1 MNNTINER
9 LTFLEESKASHFNIT
24 EILSGETEPID
35 IYAFMVLKR
44 SISLVFGFT
53 ELIRNKNF
61 LCAAPLIRLQID
73 NLLRFRASFLVEN
86 QSQFVV
92 DVLQE
97 KEVRKL
103 KDRFGKSMTDAHLQ
117 DVLENEYSWLKGTY
131 KNTSSYIHLSEKHF
145 FNTLRASES
154 GRDGVLDIYIGPD
167 DKMVS
172 DEVYEGAIED
182 MILVTH
188 ALLTFIGNWALNKNK
203 LSKQER
209 V

>member
-1 MNNTINER
+1 MNNTIRER
-9 LTFLEESKASHFNIT
+9 LAFLEQSKNSHFNIT
-24 EILSGETEPID
+24 RILSGKIEPID

-53 ELIRNKNF
+53 ELIRQKNF

-73 NLLRFRASFLVEN
+73 NLLRFRASFLVDN

-103 KDRFGKSMTDAHLQ
+103 KDRLGKNMTDSYLQ
-117 DVLENEYSWLKGTY
+117 DVLEKEYSWIKGTY
-131 KNTSSYIHLSEKHF
+131 KNTSGYVHLSEKHF
-145 FNTLRASES
+145 FNTLRASTS
-154 GRDGVLDIYIGPD
+154 GKDGVLDIYIGPD

-172 DEVYEGAIED
+172 DEVYERAIED

-188 ALLTFIGNWALNKNK
+188 ALLTFIGNWAVNKNK
-203 LSKQER
+203 PSSQ
-209 V
+209 

>member
-1 MNNTINER
+1 MNNVTTER
-9 LTFLEESKASHFNIT
+9 LAFLEESKVSHFNIT
-24 EILSGETEPID
+24 EILLGQVAPID

-53 ELIRNKNF
+53 ELIRKRNF

-73 NLLRFRASFLVEN
+73 NLLRFRAAFLVEN

-103 KDRFGKSMTDAHLQ
+103 KDRFGKNMTDAYLQ
-117 DVLENEYSWLKGTY
+117 DVLESEYSWIKDVY
-131 KNTSSYIHLSEKHF
+131 KNTSGYVHLSEKHF
-145 FNTLRASES
+145 FNTLRAGES
-154 GRDGVLDIYIGPD
+154 GNEGVLDIYIGPD

-172 DEVYEGAIED
+172 DEVYEGAVED
-182 MILVTH
+182 MIRVTH
-188 ALLTFIGNWALNKNK
+188 ALLTFLGNWALNKNSQK
-203 LSKQER
+203 K
-209 V
+209 

>member
-1 MNNTINER
+1 MNNVIGER
-9 LTFLEESKASHFNIT
+9 LTFLEESKTSHFNIT
-24 EILSGETEPID
+24 EILSGQVAPID

-53 ELIRNKNF
+53 ELLRNKNF

-73 NLLRFRASFLVEN
+73 NLLRFHAAFLVEN

-92 DVLQE
+92 DVLKE

-103 KDRFGKSMTDAHLQ
+103 KDRFGKNMTDAYLQ
-117 DVLENEYSWLKGTY
+117 EVLENEYSWLKDVY
-131 KNTSSYIHLSEKHF
+131 KNTSGYVHLSEKHF

-154 GRDGVLDIYIGPD
+154 GEEGVLDIYIGPD

-172 DEVYEGAIED
+172 DQVYEGAVED
-182 MILVTH
+182 MIRVTH
-188 ALLTFIGNWALNKNK
+188 ALLTFIGNWAI
-203 LSKQER
+203 SKTKPSK
-209 V
+209 

>member
-1 MNNTINER
+1 MNNTIKER
-9 LTFLEESKASHFNIT
+9 LAFLEQSKDSHFNIT
-24 EILSGETEPID
+24 GILSGEIEPID

-53 ELIRNKNF
+53 ELIRQKNF

-73 NLLRFRASFLVEN
+73 NLLRFRASFLVDN

-103 KDRFGKSMTDAHLQ
+103 KDRLGKNMTDGYLQ
-117 DVLENEYSWLKGTY
+117 DVLENEYPWIKGTY
-131 KNTSSYIHLSEKHF
+131 KNTSGYVHLSEKHF
-145 FNTLRASES
+145 FNTLRASAS
-154 GRDGVLDIYIGPD
+154 GKDGVLDIYIGPD

-188 ALLTFIGNWALNKNK
+188 ALLTFIGNWAVNKNK
-203 LSKQER
+203 PSSQ
-209 V
+209 

>member
-1 MNNTINER
+1 MNNATGER
-9 LTFLEESKASHFNIT
+9 LTFLEESKTSHFNIT
-24 EILSGETEPID
+24 EILSGQVAPID

-61 LCAAPLIRLQID
+61 LCAAPLIRLQAD
-73 NLLRFRASFLVEN
+73 NLLRFHAAFLVEN

-103 KDRFGKSMTDAHLQ
+103 KDRFGKNMTDAYLQ
-117 DVLENEYSWLKGTY
+117 EVLENEYSWLKDVY
-131 KNTSSYIHLSEKHF
+131 KNTSGYIHLSEKHF

-154 GRDGVLDIYIGPD
+154 GEEGVLDIYIGPD

-172 DEVYEGAIED
+172 DEVYEGAVED
-182 MILVTH
+182 MIRVTH
-188 ALLTFIGNWALNKNK
+188 ALLTFIGNWAI
-203 LSKQER
+203 SKSKPSK
-209 V
+209 

>member
-1 MNNTINER
+1 MNNTIGER
-9 LTFLEESKASHFNIT
+9 LTFLEESKTSHFNIT
-24 EILSGETEPID
+24 EMLSGQVAPID

-73 NLLRFRASFLVEN
+73 NLLRFHAAFLVEN

-117 DVLENEYSWLKGTY
+117 EVLESEYSWLKDVY
-131 KNTSSYIHLSEKHF
+131 KNTSGYVHLSEKHF

-154 GRDGVLDIYIGPD
+154 GEEGVLDIYIGPD

-172 DEVYEGAIED
+172 DEVYEGAVED
-182 MILVTH
+182 MIRVTH
-188 ALLTFIGNWALNKNK
+188 ALLTFIGNWALSKNK
-203 LSKQER
+203 LSK
-209 V
+209 

>member
-1 MNNTINER
+1 MNNTIKER
-9 LTFLEESKASHFNIT
+9 LAFLEQSKDSHFNIT
-24 EILSGETEPID
+24 EILSGEIEPID

-53 ELIRNKNF
+53 ELIRQKNF

-73 NLLRFRASFLVEN
+73 NLLRFRASFLVDN

-103 KDRFGKSMTDAHLQ
+103 KDRLGKNMTDGYLQ
-117 DVLENEYSWLKGTY
+117 DVLENEYAWIKGTY
-131 KNTSSYIHLSEKHF
+131 KNTSGYVHLSEKHF
-145 FNTLRASES
+145 FNTLRASAS
-154 GRDGVLDIYIGPD
+154 GKDGVLDIYIGPD
-167 DKMVS
+167 DKMVG

-188 ALLTFIGNWALNKNK
+188 ALLTFIGNWAVNKNK
-203 LSKQER
+203 PSNQ
-209 V
+209 

>member
-9 LTFLEESKASHFNIT
+9 LAFLGQSKQTHFNIA
-24 EILSGETEPID
+24 EKLSGEIGPID

-44 SISLVFGFT
+44 SMSLVFGFT
-53 ELIRNKNF
+53 ELIRQKNF

-73 NLLRFRASFLVEN
+73 NLLRFRASFQVDN

-97 KEVRKL
+97 NEVRKL
-103 KDRFGKSMTDAHLQ
+103 KDRYGKNMTDVHLQ
-117 DVLENEYSWLKGTY
+117 DVFENEYPWLKGTY
-131 KNTSSYIHLSEKHF
+131 KNTSGYVNLSEKHF
-145 FNTLRASES
+145 FNTIRASEN
-154 GRDGVLDIYIGPD
+154 GKDGVLNIYIGPE

-172 DEVYEGAIED
+172 DEVYEGAIEE

-188 ALLTFIGNWALNKNK
+188 ALLTFIGNWAIIKNK
-203 LSKQER
+203 SSSQ
-209 V
+209 